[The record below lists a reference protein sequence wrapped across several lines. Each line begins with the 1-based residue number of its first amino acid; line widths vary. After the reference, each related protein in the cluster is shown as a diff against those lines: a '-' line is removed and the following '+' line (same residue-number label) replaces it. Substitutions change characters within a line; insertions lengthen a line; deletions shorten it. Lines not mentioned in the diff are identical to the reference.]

1 MRQVLLISIMWVMT
15 KTALRKIKLLLL
27 PRSRLAKDTTGYF
40 FANKSV
46 NSDNYNCS
54 QLVWASYK
62 SADSNIDLDADGG
75 SGVYPK
81 DIADSPMTHE
91 YETRE

>member
-1 MRQVLLISIMWVMT
+1 M
-15 KTALRKIKLLLL
+15 
-27 PRSRLAKDTTGYF
+27 AKDTTGYF

-46 NSDNYNCS
+46 HSDNYNCS

-62 SADSNIDLDADGG
+62 NADSNIDLDADGG
-75 SGVYPK
+75 PGVYPK
-81 DIADSPMTHE
+81 DIADSPMAYE